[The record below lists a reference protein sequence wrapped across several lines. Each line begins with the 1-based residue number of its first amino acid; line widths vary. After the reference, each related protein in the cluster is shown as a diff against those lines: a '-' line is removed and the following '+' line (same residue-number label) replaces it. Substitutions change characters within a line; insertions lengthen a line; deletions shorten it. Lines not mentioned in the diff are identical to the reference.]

1 MKKGCIHRHRPG
13 YPSTRGFILVYGP
26 LVLGHNASLQ
36 YVQFCFTYRR
46 LNFIEQISG
55 SDGGNL
61 LQFVK
66 YGISGCIATAT
77 HILVF
82 HLVAWKL
89 FFALQA
95 DDWFVKLLHLPI
107 QKLDDKTRSRN
118 SMKGNGVAFVIS
130 NLVAYLINIY
140 WVFVPGRY
148 PWIMEIGLFYLVSG
162 VAIVIGTGLMGLLIR
177 RFGMLTTYAFGA
189 NVFAALMINYIVR
202 KFFIFKS

>member
-1 MKKGCIHRHRPG
+1 
-13 YPSTRGFILVYGP
+13 
-26 LVLGHNASLQ
+26 
-36 YVQFCFTYRR
+36 
-46 LNFIEQISG
+46 LNFIDEFLG
-55 SDGGNL
+55 MGNA

-66 YGISGCIATAT
+66 YAISGCIATAT

-95 DDWFVKLLHLPI
+95 DDWFVKLLHLPVP
-107 QKLDDKTRSRN
+107 KLDDKTRSRN
-118 SMKGNGVAFVIS
+118 SMKGNGVSFIIS

-148 PWIMEIGLFYLVSG
+148 PWIVEIGLFYLVSG
-162 VAIVIGTGLMGLLIR
+162 ASIVIGTALMGFLIR

-189 NVFAALMINYIVR
+189 NIFAALMINYAMR
-202 KFFIFKS
+202 KYFIFNG

>member
-1 MKKGCIHRHRPG
+1 LHI
-13 YPSTRGFILVYGP
+13 IDQL
-26 LVLGHNASLQ
+26 LGNEAA
-36 YVQFCFTYRR
+36 
-46 LNFIEQISG
+46 
-55 SDGGNL
+55 NL
-61 LQFVK
+61 LQFIK
-66 YGISGCIATAT
+66 YGISGCIATLT

-82 HLVAWKL
+82 HLLAWKM
-89 FFALQA
+89 FSALQA
-95 DDWFVKLLHLPI
+95 DDWFVRLLKLPI
-107 QKLDDKTRSRN
+107 PELDDTTRSRN
-118 SMKGNGVAFVIS
+118 SMKGNCVAFVIS
-130 NLVAYLINIY
+130 NFVAYLINVY